1 MTAYLNLY
9 LITGEY
15 KNVNQ
20 IPSKNCSASMHFY
33 RKIQK
38 YKGHVYNCNFHIVS
52 IYDIIL
58 MLCLP

>member
-1 MTAYLNLY
+1 MTAYLKLY

-20 IPSKNCSASMHFY
+20 IPSKNCGMHFY
-33 RKIQK
+33 WKIQK
-38 YKGHVYNCNFHIVS
+38 YKGHVYNWNFHIVS